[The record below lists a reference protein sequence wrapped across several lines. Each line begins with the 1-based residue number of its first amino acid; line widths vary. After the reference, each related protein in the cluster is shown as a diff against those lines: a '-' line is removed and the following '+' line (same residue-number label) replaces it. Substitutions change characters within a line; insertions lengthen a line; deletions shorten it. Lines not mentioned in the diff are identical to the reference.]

1 MRGEVP
7 ERSKAAVL
15 KIVRHVYHWPHSGVL
30 CAHGARAPRDPPYHV
45 LRREPEGG
53 IVRRILAL
61 VAVLVLSPSCPGPV
75 QAGEVLHDAEYY
87 ISKAQ
92 NAERWAADDEAVDEK
107 LTAFREG
114 NGGRPPNILYILID
128 DIGFGDLGSETLNSI
143 RGYRTPSINQFAR
156 EGMRLS
162 RMYTEPSCTPTR
174 VAFMTGRQP
183 YRNGMGNT
191 AVDISGFGLADEEV
205 TLAEILSEA
214 GYNTVHI
221 GKWHM
226 GDIKEAWPNFQ
237 GFDYAAFP
245 IHQQGQLTIFHDDAA
260 DEEVSIG
267 IGDNNYDDRYTMD
280 RWLRTDA
287 SSMVTG
293 VEGNRNEPVREVH
306 MKPGERWTEAKYE
319 EMNQRYQD
327 QAMEQLQSLAKR
339 DEPFFLQ
346 YWPLYPLT
354 GPRTAYDE
362 YTTPNGGT
370 YVEKMKLV
378 DQWIGELM
386 AEMERLGV
394 ADDTLVI
401 IMGDNG
407 HFTKY
412 SPQSGYTPMIFRGGK
427 GSTTEGG
434 VRVDAFVR
442 WPGMVEA
449 DTVAGDIVH
458 VTDLFTTIARLGGAT
473 DGIPTD
479 RIIDGIDQTSL
490 MLNGDTHG
498 RRDYVFLYN
507 INKLEAVVKE
517 QYKLAIPGGN
527 LENAILADFYDLF
540 RDPQEKYP
548 VSTEIGAWGGAK
560 FVRMVQRHMKRKAR
574 YADAGPAIG
583 MPYEGIENLRPESKA
598 AVQEFLF
605 MMKSPEM

>member
-1 MRGEVP
+1 MRVSSFLTP
-7 ERSKAAVL
+7 AVSLTAAAL
-15 KIVRHVYHWPHSGVL
+15 SAPALGQQNTIV
-30 CAHGARAPRDPPYHV
+30 
-45 LRREPEGG
+45 
-53 IVRRILAL
+53 
-61 VAVLVLSPSCPGPV
+61 
-75 QAGEVLHDAEYY
+75 HDAEYY
-87 ISKAQ
+87 ILQAQ
-92 NAERWAADDEAVDEK
+92 NGQRWAAEDRTLDRQLA
-107 LTAFREG
+107 AFRER
-114 NGGRPPNILYILID
+114 NGGRPPNIFYILID
-128 DIGFGDLGSETLNSI
+128 DIGFGDLGSETLNAI
-143 RGYRTPSINQFAR
+143 RGYRTPAINRFAR

-183 YRNGMGNT
+183 FRNGMGNT
-191 AVDISGFGLADEEV
+191 SVDISGFGLAGKEV

-226 GDIKEAWPNFQ
+226 GDIMEAWPNHQ

-260 DEEVSIG
+260 DEEVAIG
-267 IGDNNYDDRYTMD
+267 IGDNNYDDRYTID

-287 SSMVTG
+287 SAMVTG
-293 VEGNRNEPVREVH
+293 VEGHRDQPVREVH
-306 MKPGERWTEAKYE
+306 MRPGERWNEAKYH
-319 EMNQRYQD
+319 EMNVRYQ
-327 QAMEQLQSLAKR
+327 QQTMEHLRRLAR
-339 DEPFFLQ
+339 QDEPFFLQ

-354 GPRTAYDE
+354 GPRTTTDE
-362 YTTPNGGT
+362 YTTPNGGI

-386 AEMERLGV
+386 AEMDELGI
-394 ADDTLVI
+394 ADDTVVI

-427 GSTTEGG
+427 GDTSEGG

-442 WPGMVEA
+442 WPGMIEA
-449 DTVAGDIVH
+449 DSVAGDIVH

-473 DGIPTD
+473 DEIPTD
-479 RIIDGIDQTSL
+479 RIIDGIDQTAL

-527 LENAILADFYDLF
+527 IENAVLADFYDLF
-540 RDPQEKYP
+540 RDPQERYP

-560 FVRMVQRHMKRKAR
+560 FVRMIQRHLKRKQL
-574 YADAGPAIG
+574 YPDEGPAID
-583 MPYEGIENLRPESKA
+583 MPYKGIENLRPESKA

-605 MMKSPEM
+605 MMKSPQMPLKD

>member
-1 MRGEVP
+1 MLRMFSALAACALAVP
-7 ERSKAAVL
+7 AWAQQ
-15 KIVRHVYHWPHSGVL
+15 
-30 CAHGARAPRDPPYHV
+30 D
-45 LRREPEGG
+45 G
-53 IVRRILAL
+53 IV
-61 VAVLVLSPSCPGPV
+61 
-75 QAGEVLHDAEYY
+75 HDAEYY
-87 ISKAQ
+87 ILQAQ
-92 NAERWAADDEAVDEK
+92 NGERWASEDQALDEA
-107 LTAFREG
+107 LSAFRQK
-114 NGGRPPNILYILID
+114 NGGRAPNIFYILID
-128 DIGFGDLGSETLNSI
+128 DIGFGDLGSKTLNSI
-143 RGYRTPSINQFAR
+143 RGYETPAINEIAR

-191 AVDISGFGLADEEV
+191 AVDISGFGLAGKEV
-205 TLAEILSEA
+205 TLAEILSDV
-214 GYNTVHI
+214 GYNTAHI

-237 GFDYAAFP
+237 GFDFAAFP

-260 DEEVSIG
+260 NEEVSIG
-267 IGDNNYDDRYTMD
+267 IGDNNYDDKYTID

-287 SSMVTG
+287 ASMVTG
-293 VEGNRNEPVREVH
+293 VEGARDQNVREVH
-306 MKPGERWTEAKYE
+306 MEPGERWNEAKYH
-319 EMNQRYQD
+319 EMNVRYQD
-327 QAMEQLQSLAKR
+327 QAMEQLRELAGK

-354 GPRTAYDE
+354 GPRTTTDQ
-362 YTTPNGGT
+362 YTTPNGGI

-386 AEMERLGV
+386 TEMDNLGIAEN
-394 ADDTLVI
+394 TLVI
-401 IMGDNG
+401 VMGDNG

-442 WPGMVEA
+442 WPGMIEA
-449 DTVAGDIVH
+449 DSVVGDIVH
-458 VTDLFTTIARLGGAT
+458 VTDLFSTIARLGGAT
-473 DGIPTD
+473 DKIPTD

-490 MLNGDTHG
+490 LLNGETHG
-498 RRDYVFLYN
+498 RRDFIFLYN
-507 INKLEAVVKE
+507 IDKLEAVVKE

-527 LENAILADFYDLF
+527 IDNAILADFYDLF

-560 FVRMVQRHMKRKAR
+560 FVRMIQRHLKRKAK
-574 YADAGPAIG
+574 YPDEGPAIG
-583 MPYEGIENLRPESKA
+583 IPYEGIDNLRPESKK
-598 AVQEFLF
+598 AVEEFLF
-605 MMKSPEM
+605 MVKSPEL

>member
-1 MRGEVP
+1 MKRFDYP
-7 ERSKAAVL
+7 
-15 KIVRHVYHWPHSGVL
+15 IVT
-30 CAHGARAPRDPPYHV
+30 
-45 LRREPEGG
+45 
-53 IVRRILAL
+53 
-61 VAVLVLSPSCPGPV
+61 AVLVALV
-75 QAGEVLHDAEYY
+75 VLATLPAASVAAEIVRDAEYY
-87 ISKAQ
+87 ILEAQHGEQWSAEDKAID
-92 NAERWAADDEAVDEK
+92 AK
-107 LTAFREG
+107 LDQFRAG
-114 NGGRPPNILYILID
+114 NGGKPPNIFYILID
-128 DIGFGDLGSETLNSI
+128 DIGFGDLGSETLNAI
-143 RGYRTPSINQFAR
+143 RGYETPAINEIAR
-156 EGMRLS
+156 EGMRMA

-191 AVDISGFGLADEEV
+191 SVDISGFGLGDKEV
-205 TLAEILSEA
+205 TLAEILSEV

-226 GDIKEAWPNFQ
+226 GDIQEAWPNHQ
-237 GFDYAAFP
+237 GFDFAAFP

-267 IGDNNYDDRYTMD
+267 IGDNNYDDRFTLD

-293 VEGNRNEPVREVH
+293 VEGSRGQTVREVD
-306 MKPGERWTEAKYE
+306 MSPGERWTEAKYH
-319 EMNQRYQD
+319 EMNVRYQ
-327 QAMEQLQSLAKR
+327 EQTLEHLRKLAAEDK
-339 DEPFFLQ
+339 PFFLQ

-354 GPRTAYDE
+354 GPRTTTDE
-362 YTTPNGGT
+362 YTTPNGGI

-386 AEMERLGV
+386 VEMDELGIANNTV
-394 ADDTLVI
+394 VI
-401 IMGDNG
+401 VMGDNG

-442 WPGMVEA
+442 WPGMIETNSV
-449 DTVAGDIVH
+449 VGDIVH
-458 VTDLFTTIARLGGAT
+458 VTDLFTTLARLGGAT
-473 DGIPTD
+473 DKIPSD
-479 RIIDGIDQTSL
+479 RIIDGLDQTAL
-490 MLNGDTHG
+490 WLQGETHG

-527 LENAILADFYDLF
+527 IDNAILADFYDLF

-560 FVRMVQRHMKRKAR
+560 FVRMVGRHLARKKK
-574 YADAGPAIG
+574 YPDEGPSLG

-598 AVQEFLF
+598 AVEEFLF
-605 MMKSPEM
+605 MQSTPMK

>member
-1 MRGEVP
+1 MLLVGR
-7 ERSKAAVL
+7 
-15 KIVRHVYHWPHSGVL
+15 
-30 CAHGARAPRDPPYHV
+30 
-45 LRREPEGG
+45 
-53 IVRRILAL
+53 L
-61 VAVLVLSPSCPGPV
+61 VALCVIFSLAFAVSVFSTFSAL
-75 QAGEVLHDAEYY
+75 AADKIKHDAEFY
-87 ISKAQ
+87 ILEAQ
-92 NAERWAADDEAVDEK
+92 NGERWAADDERLDAK
-107 LTAFREG
+107 LAEFRRTNG
-114 NGGRPPNILYILID
+114 NKPPNILYILID
-128 DIGFGDLGSETLNSI
+128 DIGFGDLGSDTLNSI
-143 RGYRTPSINQFAR
+143 RGYSTPSINKLAG

-191 AVDISGFGLADEEV
+191 SVDISGFGLADKEV
-205 TLAEILSEA
+205 TLAEVLSA
-214 GYNTVHI
+214 SGYNTSHV

-237 GFDYAAFP
+237 GFDYAVFP

-267 IGDNNYDDRYTMD
+267 IGNNNYDDRFTID

-293 VEGNRNEPVREVH
+293 VEGVRGKNVREVH
-306 MKPGERWTEAKYE
+306 MEPGERWNEAKYH
-319 EMNQRYQD
+319 EMNVRYQQ
-327 QAMEQLQSLAKR
+327 QAMEQLRKLAGQEK
-339 DEPFFLQ
+339 PFFLQ

-354 GPRTAYDE
+354 GPRTTTEE
-362 YTTPNGGT
+362 YTTPNGGI

-378 DQWIGELM
+378 DKWIGELM
-386 AEMERLGV
+386 SEMEKLGV
-394 ADDTLVI
+394 VDNTLVI

-427 GSTTEGG
+427 GDTTEGG

-442 WPGMVEA
+442 WPNMIKANSV
-449 DTVAGDIVH
+449 VGDIIH

-473 DGIPTD
+473 DNIPTD

-490 MLNGDTHG
+490 LLNGETFG

-507 INKLEAVVKE
+507 INKLEAVVKSSTSW
-517 QYKLAIPGGN
+517 P
-527 LENAILADFYDLF
+527 F
-540 RDPQEKYP
+540 RVE
-548 VSTEIGAWGGAK
+548 T
-560 FVRMVQRHMKRKAR
+560 
-574 YADAGPAIG
+574 
-583 MPYEGIENLRPESKA
+583 
-598 AVQEFLF
+598 
-605 MMKSPEM
+605 